1 MVIPSDRAFT
11 MALSSVSIS
20 SDIPASISLFTGTAK
35 INAITIQADCD
46 MTFQFQKTDGTA
58 LSGTIH
64 LPKYD
69 TYSQAVQ
76 GDGFLYSAGGIKL
89 VITGCPTGRIN
100 GFATQHA

>member
-1 MVIPSDRAFT
+1 

-35 INAITIQADCD
+35 LNAISIQADCD

-58 LSGTIH
+58 LSGPMH
-64 LPKYD
+64 LPKYEYY
-69 TYSQAVQ
+69 TTSLQN
-76 GDGFLYSAGGIKL
+76 DGLISSTGGIKL

-100 GFATQHA
+100 GYAIQHG